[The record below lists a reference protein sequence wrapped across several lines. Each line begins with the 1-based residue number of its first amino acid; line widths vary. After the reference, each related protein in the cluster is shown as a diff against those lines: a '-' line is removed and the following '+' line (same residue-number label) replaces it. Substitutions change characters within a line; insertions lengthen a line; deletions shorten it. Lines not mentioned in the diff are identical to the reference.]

1 MCAVKKSS
9 TRRQVNFLGVVLGA
23 FLLTLILTACSS
35 IEYDAETVPRM
46 LVSQEKTSFFKH
58 GPAQWNGP
66 DRTLPEGEDVTVIC
80 RESGYS
86 RVKLSDGETGYV
98 ANEALVSAPPM
109 PASSDVPVEKVGD
122 SAGLAPSF
130 RY

>member
-1 MCAVKKSS
+1 VKKVT
-9 TRRQVNFLGVVLGA
+9 TRRQVGFLGVVLGA
-23 FLLTLILTACSS
+23 FLMTLILTACSS
-35 IEYDAETVPRM
+35 IEYDAETAPRM
-46 LVSQEKTSFFKH
+46 LVSQQKTLFFKH

-66 DRTLPEGEDVTVIC
+66 DRTLSEGEDVTVIC

-109 PASSDVPVEKVGD
+109 MPESSDVPVQKVGD